1 MMFQDFKK
9 ATRAQTPD
17 LSTATAQQG
26 VLDSQAKQRSNALR
40 QQNIGNT
47 MGAAK
52 LYNENVDGTP
62 IADYMDT
69 YNSPTADLSAPL
81 PASEAP
87 AMSSTAPMSP
97 AATPDPFTSMG
108 SGPAGAEMLA
118 GEVGTEAALASEA
131 ASAAELATA
140 AEMGGAATG
149 TTAGAGASSALGTAM
164 PYVGAAM
171 ALYALL
177 NQ

>member
-1 MMFQDFKK
+1 MPMFQPFKR

-26 VLDSQAKQRSNALR
+26 VLESQAKMRSNALR

-69 YNSPTADLSAPL
+69 YNSPTADLNAPL

-97 AATPDPFTSMG
+97 AATPDPFTTMG
-108 SGPAGAEMLA
+108 SGPVGPGAEMLA
-118 GEVGTEAALASEA
+118 AEGGAEAAA
-131 ASAAELATA
+131 AAELGTA
-140 AEMGGAATG
+140 AEIGTATTG
-149 TTAGAGASSALGTAM
+149 TAAGSGVMSSLGTAM

-171 ALYALL
+171 ALYSLL